1 MITFFTDTDT
11 DLTPEEA
18 KKYNCK
24 LISMPYIV
32 DGKEIFPYE
41 SFDKF
46 DSKAFYQML
55 RKGTIPTTCGIS
67 PSKYLEYFEEEFK
80 KGNDILYVSFS
91 KAMSGT
97 FNAMNIALEEL
108 KEEYPD
114 RKLYQIDTKG
124 ITICSLIIVKE
135 IGDMLLSGATIEE
148 VVKWADENVDKYAT
162 YFFAD
167 NLKFFRKSGRVTNL
181 KGFMGDLMGV
191 RPILNMNAEGMM
203 TNIDKVRGK
212 NAAIDKL
219 VEYVTKLGRD
229 VKNHRIIIGHTDN
242 IELANLLAERLKIVL
257 GNDLNIEFA
266 VVNPTAGSHCGP
278 DGVGVAFS
286 SISR

>member
-242 IELANLLAERLKIVL
+242 IELANLLAERLKIAL

>member
-32 DGKEIFPYE
+32 DGKEVFPYE
-41 SFDKF
+41 SFAEF
-46 DSKAFYQML
+46 DSKGFYQML
-55 RKGTIPTTCGIS
+55 RRGTIPTTCGIS
-67 PSKYLEYFEEEFK
+67 PSKYMEYFEEEFK

-97 FNAMNIALEEL
+97 FNAMNLALEEL

-114 RKLYQIDTKG
+114 RKFYQIDTKC
-124 ITICSLIIVKE
+124 ITICSLIIVRE
-135 IGDMLLSGATIEE
+135 IGDMLLRGASIEE
-148 VVKWADENVDKYAT
+148 VMKWADENVDRYAT

-191 RPILNMNAEGMM
+191 RPILNMNADGMM

-219 VEYVTKLGRD
+219 VEYVLKLGRD
-229 VKNHRIIIGHTDN
+229 VKNHRIIIGHSDN
-242 IELANLLAERLKIVL
+242 MELATLLAERLKIAL

-278 DGVGVAFS
+278 DGVGVAFAS
-286 SISR
+286 VSR

>member
-32 DGKEIFPYE
+32 DGKEVFPYE
-41 SFDKF
+41 SFDEF
-46 DSKAFYQML
+46 DSKGFYQRL
-55 RKGTIPTTCGIS
+55 RRGTIPTTCGIS
-67 PSKYLEYFEEEFK
+67 PSKYMEYFEEEFK

-97 FNAMNIALEEL
+97 FNAMNLALEEL

-114 RKLYQIDTKG
+114 RKFYQIDTKG
-124 ITICSLIIVKE
+124 ITICSLIIVRE
-135 IGDMLLSGATIEE
+135 IGDMLLRGASVEE
-148 VVKWADENVDKYAT
+148 VMKWADENVDRYAT

-191 RPILNMNAEGMM
+191 RPILNMNADGMM

-219 VEYVTKLGRD
+219 VEYVLKLGRD
-229 VKNHRIIIGHTDN
+229 VKNHRIIIGHSDN
-242 IELANLLAERLKIVL
+242 MELATLLAERLKIAL

-278 DGVGVAFS
+278 DGVGVAFAS
-286 SISR
+286 VSR

>member
-18 KKYNCK
+18 KKYNCR

-32 DGKEIFPYE
+32 DGKEIFPDE

-46 DSKAFYQML
+46 DSKEFYQML

-67 PSKYLEYFEEEFK
+67 PNKYLEYFEEEFK

-97 FNAMNIALEEL
+97 FNAMNIALDEL
-108 KEEYPD
+108 KENYPD
-114 RKLYQIDTKG
+114 RKFYQIDTKG

-135 IGDMLLSGATIEE
+135 IGDMLLQGVSIEE
-148 VVKWADENVDKYAT
+148 ILKWADENVDRFAT

-191 RPILNMNAEGMM
+191 RPILNMNADGMM

-212 NAAIDKL
+212 HAAIDKL
-219 VEYVTKLGRD
+219 VDYVKLLGRD
-229 VKNHRIIIGHTDN
+229 VKDHRIIVGHTDN
-242 IELANLLAERLKIVL
+242 IELAQLLAEKLKVAFGMGL
-257 GNDLNIEFA
+257 KIEFA
-266 VVNPTAGSHCGP
+266 IVNPTAGSHCGP
-278 DGVGVAFS
+278 DGVGVAFAS
-286 SISR
+286 TRR

>member
-32 DGKEIFPYE
+32 DGKEVFPYE
-41 SFDKF
+41 SFDEF
-46 DSKAFYQML
+46 DSKGFYQML
-55 RKGTIPTTCGIS
+55 RRGTIPTTCGIS
-67 PSKYLEYFEEEFK
+67 PSKYMEYFEEEFK

-97 FNAMNIALEEL
+97 FNAMNLALEEL

-114 RKLYQIDTKG
+114 RKFYQIDTKG
-124 ITICSLIIVKE
+124 ITICSLIIVRE
-135 IGDMLLSGATIEE
+135 IGDMLLRGASVEE
-148 VVKWADENVDKYAT
+148 VMKWADENVDRYAT

-191 RPILNMNAEGMM
+191 RPILNMNADGMM

-219 VEYVTKLGRD
+219 VEYVLKLGRD
-229 VKNHRIIIGHTDN
+229 VKNHRIIIGHSDN
-242 IELANLLAERLKIVL
+242 MELATLLAERLKIAL

-278 DGVGVAFS
+278 DGVGVAFAS
-286 SISR
+286 VSR

>member
-18 KKYNCK
+18 KKYNCR

-97 FNAMNIALEEL
+97 FNAMNIALDEL

-114 RKLYQIDTKG
+114 RKFYQIDTKG

-135 IGDMLLSGATIEE
+135 VGDLLLQNTPIEE
-148 VVKWADENVDKYAT
+148 IMKWADENVDKFAT

-212 NAAIDKL
+212 HAAIDKL
-219 VEYVTKLGRD
+219 VDYVKELGRD
-229 VKNHRIIIGHTDN
+229 LKSHRIIVGHTDN
-242 IELANLLAERLKIVL
+242 IELANLLAERLKIAL

-286 SISR
+286 SKRR

>member
-11 DLTPEEA
+11 DLTSEEA

-32 DGKEIFPYE
+32 DGKEVFPYE
-41 SFDKF
+41 SFDEF
-46 DSKAFYQML
+46 DSKGFYQML
-55 RKGTIPTTCGIS
+55 RRGTIPTTCGIS
-67 PSKYLEYFEEEFK
+67 PSKYMEYFEEEFK

-97 FNAMNIALEEL
+97 FNAMNLALEEL

-114 RKLYQIDTKG
+114 RKFYQIDTKG
-124 ITICSLIIVKE
+124 ITICSLIIVRE
-135 IGDMLLSGATIEE
+135 IGDMLLRGASVEE
-148 VVKWADENVDKYAT
+148 VMKWADENVDRYAT

-191 RPILNMNAEGMM
+191 RPILNMNADGMM

-219 VEYVTKLGRD
+219 VEYVLKLGRD
-229 VKNHRIIIGHTDN
+229 VKNHRIIIGHSDN
-242 IELANLLAERLKIVL
+242 MELATLLAERLKIAL

-278 DGVGVAFS
+278 DGVGVAFAS
-286 SISR
+286 VSR

>member
-32 DGKEIFPYE
+32 DGKEVFPYE
-41 SFDKF
+41 SFEKF
-46 DSKAFYQML
+46 DSKSFYQML
-55 RKGTIPTTCGIS
+55 RRGTIPTTCGIS
-67 PSKYLEYFEEEFK
+67 PSKYMEYFEEEFK

-124 ITICSLIIVKE
+124 ITICSLILVKE
-135 IGDMLLSGATIEE
+135 IGDMLLNGASIEE
-148 VVKWADENVDKYAT
+148 VMKWADENVDKYAT

-219 VEYVTKLGRD
+219 VEYVLKLGRD

-242 IELANLLAERLKIVL
+242 IELANLLAERLKITL
-257 GNDLNIEFA
+257 GNDLKIEFA

-278 DGVGVAFS
+278 DGVGVAFAS
-286 SISR
+286 VSR

>member
-11 DLTPEEA
+11 DLTPEDA

-32 DGKEIFPYE
+32 DGKEVFPYE
-41 SFDKF
+41 SFDEF
-46 DSKAFYQML
+46 DSKGFYQML
-55 RKGTIPTTCGIS
+55 RRGTIPTTCGIS
-67 PSKYLEYFEEEFK
+67 PSKYMEYFEEEFK

-97 FNAMNIALEEL
+97 FNAMNLALEEL

-114 RKLYQIDTKG
+114 RKFYQIDTKG
-124 ITICSLIIVKE
+124 ITICSLIIVRE
-135 IGDMLLSGATIEE
+135 IGDMLLRGASVEE
-148 VVKWADENVDKYAT
+148 VMKWADENVDRYAT

-191 RPILNMNAEGMM
+191 RPILNMNADGMM

-219 VEYVTKLGRD
+219 VEYVLKLGRD
-229 VKNHRIIIGHTDN
+229 VKNHRIIIGHSDN
-242 IELANLLAERLKIVL
+242 MELATLLAERLKIAL

-278 DGVGVAFS
+278 DGVGVAFAS
-286 SISR
+286 VSR

>member
-32 DGKEIFPYE
+32 DGKEVFPYE
-41 SFDKF
+41 SFDEF
-46 DSKAFYQML
+46 DSKGFYQML
-55 RKGTIPTTCGIS
+55 RRGTIPTTCGIS
-67 PSKYLEYFEEEFK
+67 PSKYMEYFEEEFK

-97 FNAMNIALEEL
+97 FNAMNLALEEL

-114 RKLYQIDTKG
+114 RKFYQIDTKG
-124 ITICSLIIVKE
+124 ITICSLIIVRE
-135 IGDMLLSGATIEE
+135 IGDMLLRGASIEE
-148 VVKWADENVDKYAT
+148 VMKWADENVDRYAT

-191 RPILNMNAEGMM
+191 RPILNMNADGMM

-219 VEYVTKLGRD
+219 VEYVLKLGRD
-229 VKNHRIIIGHTDN
+229 VKNHRIIIGHSDN
-242 IELANLLAERLKIVL
+242 MELATLLAERLKIAL

-278 DGVGVAFS
+278 DGVGVAFAS
-286 SISR
+286 VSR

>member
-32 DGKEIFPYE
+32 DGKEVFPYE
-41 SFDKF
+41 SFTEF
-46 DSKAFYQML
+46 DSKGFYQML
-55 RKGTIPTTCGIS
+55 RRGTIPTTCGIS

-114 RKLYQIDTKG
+114 RKFYQIDTKG

-242 IELANLLAERLKIVL
+242 IELANLLAERLKIAL

>member
-32 DGKEIFPYE
+32 DGKEVFPYE
-41 SFDKF
+41 SFDEF
-46 DSKAFYQML
+46 DSKGFYQML
-55 RKGTIPTTCGIS
+55 RRGTIPTTCGIS
-67 PSKYLEYFEEEFK
+67 PSKYMEYFEEEFK

-114 RKLYQIDTKG
+114 RKFYQIDTKG
-124 ITICSLIIVKE
+124 ITICSLIIVRE
-135 IGDMLLSGATIEE
+135 IGDMLLRGASVEE
-148 VVKWADENVDKYAT
+148 VMKWADENVDRYAT

-191 RPILNMNAEGMM
+191 RPILNMNADGMM

-219 VEYVTKLGRD
+219 VEYVLKLGRD
-229 VKNHRIIIGHTDN
+229 VKNHRIIIGHSDN
-242 IELANLLAERLKIVL
+242 MELATLLAERLKIAL

-278 DGVGVAFS
+278 DGVGVAFAS
-286 SISR
+286 VSR

>member
-32 DGKEIFPYE
+32 DGEEVFPYE
-41 SFDKF
+41 SFEKF
-46 DSKAFYQML
+46 DSKSFYQML
-55 RKGTIPTTCGIS
+55 RRGTIPTTCGIS
-67 PSKYLEYFEEEFK
+67 PSKYMEYFEEEFK

-135 IGDMLLSGATIEE
+135 IGDMLLNGASIDE
-148 VVKWADENVDKYAT
+148 VMKWADENVDRYAT

-219 VEYVTKLGRD
+219 VEYVLKLGRD
-229 VKNHRIIIGHTDN
+229 AKNHRIIIGHTDN
-242 IELANLLAERLKIVL
+242 IELANLLAERLKIAL
-257 GNDLNIEFA
+257 GNDLKIEFA

-278 DGVGVAFS
+278 DGVGVAFAS
-286 SISR
+286 VSR

>member
-1 MITFFTDTDT
+1 MFTFFTDTDT
-11 DLTPEEA
+11 DIKPEEA
-18 KKYNCK
+18 QKYGFK
-24 LISMPYIV
+24 LISMPYSL
-32 DGKEIFPYE
+32 GEKEVYPYE
-41 SFDKF
+41 DFKEFKSHE
-46 DSKAFYQML
+46 FYELL
-55 RKGTIPTTCGIS
+55 RKGTLPKTFAIS
-67 PSKYLEYFEEEFK
+67 PEKYRSYFEPEFE
-80 KGNDILYVSFS
+80 KGNDIIYISFS

-97 FNAMNIALEEL
+97 FNSMNIALEDL
-108 KEEYPD
+108 KEKYPE
-114 RKLYQIDTKG
+114 RKVYQIDTKG
-124 ITICSLIIVKE
+124 ITIKSNIIVKE
-135 IGDMLLSGATIEE
+135 IGDMLLNGKTPEE
-148 VVKWADENVDKYAT
+148 ILKWSETEIDHYAT

-167 NLKFFRKSGRVTNL
+167 NLSFFRKSGRVTNL
-181 KGFMGDLMGV
+181 KGFMGDLFGV

-242 IELANLLAERLKIVL
+242 IELANLLAERLKIAL